1 MLIEHLLCVKRFL
14 ILPCCVQSLS
24 SHSPLRGPVAYH
36 AAIPRASSSHFRLLP
51 AATPSATS
59 YFRLRVVAPPGVVLS
74 EPLTPATLTGGH
86 GFSESE

>member
-1 MLIEHLLCVKRFL
+1 MSSAFSFYLVASNPSALTVPSGDRLHTMLR
-14 ILPCCVQSLS
+14 
-24 SHSPLRGPVAYH
+24 SPE
-36 AAIPRASSSHFRLLP
+36 LP

>member
-24 SHSPLRGPVAYH
+24 SHSPLRGAVAYC
-36 AAIPRASSSHFRLLP
+36 AAIPRASSSHFRLP
-51 AATPSATS
+51 PSATS
-59 YFRLRVVAPPGVVLS
+59 CFRLRVVAPPGVVLS

-86 GFSESE
+86 GFSEAE